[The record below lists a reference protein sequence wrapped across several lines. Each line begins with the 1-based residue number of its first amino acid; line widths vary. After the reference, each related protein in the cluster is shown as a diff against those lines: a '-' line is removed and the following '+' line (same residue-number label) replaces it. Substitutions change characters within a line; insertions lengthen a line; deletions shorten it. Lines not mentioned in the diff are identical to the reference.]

1 MTRLVGGAGRRTT
14 AHASR
19 ATTVDILAAACAAA
33 FILVLGISAY
43 WDASIR
49 VLHVFEALPYG
60 LAAALSIRQRKFGYL
75 LGAASGG
82 FWLWMAG
89 TQTSFVRNGFDRLSM
104 LITTGHVDRWDQF
117 IAAPA
122 ALSTGGLVVFSLW
135 GYSRL
140 PTKRA
145 LDLVHFGIAVALVT
159 VFFAVIF
166 WLFAARY
173 LTLFKGLIG

>member
-1 MTRLVGGAGRRTT
+1 V
-14 AHASR
+14 
-19 ATTVDILAAACAAA
+19 C

-60 LAAALSIRQRKFGYL
+60 LAAVLCVRQRKPGYM
-75 LGAASGG
+75 LGVASGG

-89 TQTSFVRNGFDRLSM
+89 TQTSFVRNGFERLMM
-104 LITTGHVDRWDQF
+104 LITSGDVDRWDVF

-122 ALSTGGLVVFSLW
+122 ALSTGGLVLFSLW

-140 PTKRA
+140 PGKRPV
-145 LDLVHFGIAVALVT
+145 DSVYFGAVLAMVAA
-159 VFFAVIF
+159 FFWLIF
-166 WLFAARY
+166 WLFAPQY
-173 LTLFKGLIG
+173 LTLFKRLIT